1 MEKVVV
7 QAESVSRPMGP
18 YTQGVRVRGDTLLF
32 ISGQVPEDE
41 NGAVVGVGDFR
52 AQAVRVM
59 ENLKAML
66 EAGGATLDDVVKIT
80 VFLTDIEQYPIVSEV
95 RGEYFREPY
104 PTSTLVEVRRLVRA
118 EWMLEIE
125 ATAVLEARG

>member
-1 MEKVVV
+1 MEKTVV

-18 YTQGVRVRGDTLLF
+18 YTQGIRVRGDTLLF

-41 NGAVVGVGDFR
+41 NGEAVGAGDFR
-52 AQAVRVM
+52 AQTVRVM
-59 ENLKAML
+59 ENMRAML

-95 RGEYFREPY
+95 RRDYFREPY
-104 PTSTLVEVRRLVRA
+104 PTSTLVEVQRLVRP

-125 ATAVLEARG
+125 AMAVI

>member
-1 MEKVVV
+1 MEKTVV
-7 QAESVSRPMGP
+7 QADSVSRPMGP
-18 YTQGVRVRGDTLLF
+18 YTQGIRVRGDTLLF

-41 NGAVVGVGDFR
+41 NGEVVGLGDFR

-80 VFLTDIEQYPIVSEV
+80 VFLTDIEQYSIVSEV
-95 RGEYFREPY
+95 RRNYFREPY
-104 PTSTLVEVRRLVRA
+104 PTSKLVEVQRLVRP

-125 ATAVLEARG
+125 AMAVLGARG